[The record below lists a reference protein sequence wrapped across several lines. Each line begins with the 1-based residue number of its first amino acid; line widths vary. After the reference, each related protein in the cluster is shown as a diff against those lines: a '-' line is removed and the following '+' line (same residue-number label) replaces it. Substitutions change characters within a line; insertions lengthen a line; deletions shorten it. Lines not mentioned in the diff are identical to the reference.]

1 MVWPTDKPSI
11 EAKVFDYFR
20 AHIPADERRYHGITN
35 VRQND
40 AENDLDGTVETT
52 RGDILIDVAEVAPLE
67 KLRGRYDD
75 ANAAAT
81 IGELADAL
89 TSVVFKKSQ
98 KYAGITPRP
107 WLLLYTTHWAFNPTQ
122 TAQLVAGAELC
133 RIKHHIGRVFLLSP
147 MDEDTAEVATIYPAP
162 IEVLRL
168 DISAM
173 RPLPVMNFDPTKWE
187 IGPA

>member
-107 WLLLYTTHWAFNPTQ
+107 WLLLYTTHWAFNPTS
-122 TAQLVAGAELC
+122 
-133 RIKHHIGRVFLLSP
+133 RHIGDASTPRHEFRS
-147 MDEDTAEVATIYPAP
+147 DEMGDWPCLAITLCIARAVNDLRAAE
-162 IEVLRL
+162 R
-168 DISAM
+168 
-173 RPLPVMNFDPTKWE
+173 R
-187 IGPA
+187 